1 MRRFAF
7 ILFLAVAALSFDP
20 PLLDV
25 VRRYGAMNASFTRE
39 ADRAPEF
46 SAFIEQVR
54 LRTRNGDSIALVAF
68 PGKRELYGYCYLR
81 ANYLLAG
88 RTVVSTMTPEYQFK
102 PSVIGE
108 ARYTAAFGAHIG
120 SGRVIWRGAGG
131 ELVQHP

>member
-1 MRRFAF
+1 VRRVALL
-7 ILFLAVAALSFDP
+7 LFLVIAALSFER

-46 SAFIEQVR
+46 SAFLEQVR

-88 RTVVSTMTPEYQFK
+88 RTVVSTMTPDYRFK
-102 PSVIGE
+102 PSALGE

-120 SGRVIWRGAGG
+120 RGKVIWRGAGG
-131 ELVQHP
+131 ELVLQP